1 MSVRLLVWAGS
12 GCLLVMVFTHIAEGL
27 HLLTGMG
34 WGLPNS
40 PGHLILTNLRT
51 VKSNDGQTCIGP
63 PLIWYISEPEVI

>member
-40 PGHLILTNLRT
+40 PG
-51 VKSNDGQTCIGP
+51 
-63 PLIWYISEPEVI
+63 Y